1 MRSFFPL
8 KRLAACLL
16 CAGMA
21 LPAGSACAMG
31 LLEAYDLALRNDPA
45 YQSAIHENEGG
56 RENRALGNS
65 NLLPVISASYSGNKE
80 RATTTQS
87 DPTGFY
93 APSTSY
99 PRYLSSSGGISLRQ
113 PIFSPDGI
121 ARYQEGHAQADYSDA
136 QFTGKQRELL
146 VRLVGAYLDALFA
159 SDYLN
164 LVRAQRD
171 TLLEQKQSND
181 RMFKAGEGTRTDML
195 ETQAKLDLAEAQLI
209 EATDSHASNYQA
221 LAAIVGTDIPNLD
234 TLLDNFHAKPLEP
247 ADFEAWRA
255 LALQHNPE
263 IVAQRIAIEIARDE
277 VSRNRAGHMP
287 KVDFVAG
294 LTKQRAATID
304 TYTSSSN
311 VGSFGIEVNVPLYS
325 GGSVSALTRQA
336 SAAYEKAKSDLDDKT
351 NQVMLDMH
359 KQHYAVLSSIA
370 KVAALE
376 KSVESAKLLVTAT
389 KQSIK
394 GGVRVNL
401 DLLNAVQQLSVAQR
415 DLAQARYGYLVAD
428 LKLRADAGVLGVDDL
443 RNMAAYFGS
452 AH

>member
-1 MRSFFPL
+1 MHSSSPL
-8 KRLAACLL
+8 KRIVACLL
-16 CAGMA
+16 CAGLA
-21 LPAGSACAMG
+21 LPAGSAFSMG

-45 YQSAIHENEGG
+45 YQSAIHDNEGG
-56 RENRALGNS
+56 RENRALARS
-65 NLLPVISASYSGNKE
+65 NLLPNITASYSGSKD
-80 RATTTQS
+80 RASTTQ
-87 DPTGFY
+87 PQFGGGQVTTF
-93 APSTSY
+93 
-99 PRYLSSSGGISLRQ
+99 PRYLSSNGGISLRQ
-113 PIFSPDGI
+113 PLFSPDGI
-121 ARYQEGHAQADYSDA
+121 ARYQEGNAQADYSDV
-136 QFTGKQRELL
+136 QFVGKQRELV

-221 LAAIVGTDIPNLD
+221 LQAIVGTEIHSLD
-234 TLLDNFHAKPLEP
+234 GLLDNFKAKPLEP
-247 ADFEAWRA
+247 ADFESWRA
-255 LALQHNPE
+255 LALQHNPD
-263 IVAQRIAIEIARDE
+263 IAAQRIAIEIARDE
-277 VSRNRAGHMP
+277 VSKNRAGHMP
-287 KVDFVAG
+287 KIDFVASVS
-294 LTKQRAATID
+294 KQRADTID

-311 VGSFGIEVNVPLYS
+311 VASYGIELNMPIYA

-351 NQVMLDMH
+351 NQIMLDMH

-401 DLLNAVQQLSVAQR
+401 DLLNALQQQYVAQR

-428 LKLRADAGVLGVDDL
+428 LKLRADAGVLGAGDL
-443 RNMAAYFGS
+443 RNIAAYFGS
-452 AH
+452 AN

>member
-1 MRSFFPL
+1 MRSSFPL

-21 LPAGSACAMG
+21 LPAGSAFSMG

-65 NLLPVISASYSGNKE
+65 NLLPVVSASYSGTRNNGSN
-80 RATTTQS
+80 TQP
-87 DPTGFY
+87 DPNTGGL
-93 APSTSY
+93 STSY
-99 PRYLSSSGGISLRQ
+99 PRYLSSSGGINLRQ

-146 VRLVGAYLDALFA
+146 VRLVSAYLDALFA

-221 LAAIVGTDIPNLD
+221 LAAIVGTDISNLD

-263 IVAQRIAIEIARDE
+263 IAAQRIAIEIARDE
-277 VSRNRAGHMP
+277 VSKNRAGHMP

-294 LTKQRAATID
+294 YSKQRAATID
-304 TYTSSSN
+304 YYATSSN
-311 VGSFGIEVNVPLYS
+311 VASYGIEINVPIYS

-336 SAAYEKAKSDLDDKT
+336 SAAFEKAKSDLDDKT
-351 NQVMLDMH
+351 NQIMLDMH

-428 LKLRADAGVLGVDDL
+428 LKLRADAGVLGPDDL
-443 RNMAAYFGS
+443 RNIAAYFGS